1 MGYRHGNTASKKDIE
16 EVHKFIK
23 EIINTNYQ
31 FNYDLPFYMAD
42 QLIPKTLQKFL
53 KLIMLM
59 EFYRKQV

>member
-23 EIINTNYQ
+23 EIIIQIINLIMIYQ
-31 FNYDLPFYMAD
+31 FYMVD

-59 EFYRKQV
+59 EF